1 MASQERA
8 KRSPVPRD
16 PKTWAR
22 EVDGIE
28 GFLARLSEWEK
39 VYGPSWGERMGEYYR
54 SRLELLRAN
63 PPKVK
68 GKGSKRGQSDRR
80 RSRR

>member
-22 EVDGIE
+22 EVDGVK
-28 GFLARLSEWEK
+28 GFLARLSAWEP
-39 VYGPSWGERMGEYYR
+39 VYGPKWCERMGDYYR
-54 SRLELLRAN
+54 SRLELLESN
-63 PPKVK
+63 PPPKPKK
-68 GKGSKRGQSDRR
+68 GRRSGQSRR
-80 RSRR
+80 